1 MGIVSSMDIPSKR
14 RGWWTS
20 YCWNIALQST
30 NDLLSMIPLE
40 PLLNFGSAPWQ
51 IHSKWSQILAI
62 FSTSET
68 LLLLNSGQM
77 RASEK
82 SFELD
87 TSPEWCGCS
96 LNCTGAPSR
105 WTFEDEIRWD
115 EGRESLHSFPPAWM
129 RCPAFCLIPLGLSAV
144 PGQGQNLQTQE
155 NLCHYDGEQIW
166 TLPWQKPSAN
176 CLTLSLFHQC
186 KMELI
191 NGTNPRGWR
200 WYIES
205 AEHSAQLCTHK
216 EVPGTSMSNTRF
228 CWSQLTSFHFHILI

>member
-1 MGIVSSMDIPSKR
+1 MISSPWSP
-14 RGWWTS
+14 
-20 YCWNIALQST
+20 WN
-30 NDLLSMIPLE
+30 

-87 TSPEWCGCS
+87 TSPEWRGCS
-96 LNCTGAPSR
+96 LNCTGTPSQ
-105 WTFEDEIRWD
+105 WTFKDEIRWD
-115 EGRESLHSFPPAWM
+115 EGRQCLHSFPPARM
-129 RCPAFCLIPLGLSAV
+129 RCTAFCLIPLSLSVV

-155 NLCHYDGEQIW
+155 NVCPYDGEQIW
-166 TLPWQKPSAN
+166 ILPRQKPSAN
-176 CLTLSLFHQC
+176 CLTLSLSFISG

-191 NGTNPRGWR
+191 NGTNPRGPR
-200 WYIES
+200 WYLES
-205 AEHSAQLCTHK
+205 AGHSAQLCTHK
-216 EVPGTSMSNTRF
+216 
-228 CWSQLTSFHFHILI
+228 